1 MVLTVL
7 YFHKFIFSYISE
19 IIQDM
24 SFCVWL
30 ISLGNKHICMKQN
43 SLTYSCGFSAPFSTF
58 SRSLSHKYKYTCMC
72 VCVCVYTYA
81 DFPSGTV
88 VKNPS
93 AMQEPPETWVRSL
106 GQEDPW
112 KRKWQHTPIFLP
124 GEFHRGGW
132 QVTVPRVA
140 KSQTQLKRLSGMC
153 VCLCVHNT
161 QQNWSYKQL
170 TVV

>member
-1 MVLTVL
+1 MKSYRICHSVSGLFHLAINISAWNKTVSLIPVVSLPHFQPFLDL
-7 YFHKFIFSYISE
+7 YHTNIST
-19 IIQDM
+19 
-24 SFCVWL
+24 
-30 ISLGNKHICMKQN
+30 H
-43 SLTYSCGFSAPFSTF
+43 A
-58 SRSLSHKYKYTCMC
+58 C

-106 GQEDPW
+106 CQEDPW

-153 VCLCVHNT
+153 VCLCVRNT

>member
-43 SLTYSCGFSAPFSTF
+43 SLTYSCGFSAPFSTY

-72 VCVCVYTYA
+72 VCVCVHICRLPQWY
-81 DFPSGTV
+81 SGKESICNAGATGDMGSI
-88 VKNPS
+88 PGS
-93 AMQEPPETWVRSL
+93 GRSL
-106 GQEDPW
+106 EEEMATHAYILAWRIPQ
-112 KRKWQHTPIFLP
+112 R
-124 GEFHRGGW
+124 
-132 QVTVPRVA
+132 
-140 KSQTQLKRLSGMC
+140 RLAGDSP
-153 VCLCVHNT
+153 
-161 QQNWSYKQL
+161 
-170 TVV
+170 